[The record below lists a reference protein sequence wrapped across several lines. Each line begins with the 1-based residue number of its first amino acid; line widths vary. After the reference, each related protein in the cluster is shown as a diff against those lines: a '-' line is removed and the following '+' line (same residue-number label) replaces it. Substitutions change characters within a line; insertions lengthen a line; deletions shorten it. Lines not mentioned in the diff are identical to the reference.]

1 MEKKYTRGP
10 WRVKKSETKPTLNI
24 IGTALGSKYKIA
36 RCPIEDYGSKYPET
50 NKLELAEVEANA
62 KLMAAAPELLEALI
76 QLKTWVGQVIDWEG
90 VGDPPTEIVDAAIKK
105 ATE

>member
-1 MEKKYTRGP
+1 METNHIPGP
-10 WRVKKSETKPTLNI
+10 WKYDGEDYIRDNN
-24 IGTALGSKYKIA
+24 GTAISQLSHSRRLSLSSA
-36 RCPIEDYGSKYPET
+36 Q
-50 NKLELAEVEANA
+50 ANY

-76 QLKTWVGQVIDWEG
+76 ELKRWVGQVTDWAG